1 MTTTFSLQNCG
12 SILVVVV
19 VVVIVVE
26 LVVVLVVV
34 VVVFRAKKLHAE
46 RERECVSSKDLTDS
60 LDKTIRTNT
69 S

>member
-19 VVVIVVE
+19 VVIVVE
-26 LVVVLVVV
+26 LVVVLVAVV